1 MKANISDLKLPLIK
15 AFLEEIGSSLVND
28 FEKKSPE
35 ELARNLR
42 VADGSQEF
50 FKPINVG
57 LLFFNYEPD
66 KFFPYCQIDLVN
78 IPDPTGQGM
87 EEFVFKGPIDQQL
100 KDVLRYI
107 KNNVIAEKVFKVQNQ
122 AEAIRIKNYSYEAI
136 EEFVSN
142 AIYHRSYQLYE
153 PITIRIEKE
162 LIEITSAPGP
172 DRSISDE
179 DIKNLTMRSRR
190 YRNRRIGDFLKE
202 LNLVEGRNTGIPTAL
217 KSIKNNG
224 SPLPKFITDE
234 ERTFFSV
241 IIPIHEA
248 FKTNKVKATSS
259 SNIKR
264 KSKEEIKDEIL
275 DLLSG
280 SNFSA
285 ASLYHKLNYSGNP
298 SKTFRDCINDLIS
311 KGQVKYVEENK
322 NSSTNLL
329 TKI

>member
-1 MKANISDLKLPLIK
+1 M
-15 AFLEEIGSSLVND
+15 
-28 FEKKSPE
+28 
-35 ELARNLR
+35 
-42 VADGSQEF
+42 
-50 FKPINVG
+50 
-57 LLFFNYEPD
+57 
-66 KFFPYCQIDLVN
+66 
-78 IPDPTGQGM
+78 
-87 EEFVFKGPIDQQL
+87 
-100 KDVLRYI
+100 
-107 KNNVIAEKVFKVQNQ
+107 FKVQNQ

-217 KSIKNNG
+217 KSIKSNG

-259 SNIKR
+259 SNTKR

-311 KGQVKYVEENK
+311 KGKVKYVEENR